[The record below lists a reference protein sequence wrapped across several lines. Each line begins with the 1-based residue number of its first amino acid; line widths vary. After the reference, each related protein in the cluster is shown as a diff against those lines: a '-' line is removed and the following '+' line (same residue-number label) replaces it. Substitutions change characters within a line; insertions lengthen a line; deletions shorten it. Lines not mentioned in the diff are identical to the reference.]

1 MFDHT
6 TVLKDEMIEKL
17 SVKSDGTYIDCTVGG
32 GGHSAK
38 IAKNLSEKGTLV
50 AIDQDKTALHAAE
63 NVLRK
68 IKEDII
74 FVHDNFKNLKKI
86 VEQNSL
92 EKVDGIIFDLGV
104 SSPQFD
110 EAERGFSYR
119 FDAPLDMRMNQNE
132 QLTAQKIVNTWDY
145 NKLVHIFFTYGEER
159 FSKQFARIIDK
170 ELKNEPNQMT
180 YTLYEII
187 IKV

>member
-38 IAKNLSEKGTLV
+38 IAENLSEKGTLV

-74 FVHDNFKNLKKI
+74 FVR
-86 VEQNSL
+86 S
-92 EKVDGIIFDLGV
+92 
-104 SSPQFD
+104 
-110 EAERGFSYR
+110 
-119 FDAPLDMRMNQNE
+119 
-132 QLTAQKIVNTWDY
+132 
-145 NKLVHIFFTYGEER
+145 EER
-159 FSKQFARIIDK
+159 RAGK
-170 ELKNEPNQMT
+170 ECRCRRGWGHRRKKRGRKSDME
-180 YTLYEII
+180 
-187 IKV
+187 